1 MSATAEPS
9 QELLAARR
17 ALEGMKGVTLV
28 HDWTWN
34 QALRKWALCCRLTVE
49 QGVKQAVPPETEWY
63 FLVDATYPWGAV
75 KCYPSKRGGLVQTF
89 PHQLYNG
96 SAGRDVPWRDGDIC
110 LATSVRV
117 LGRHGYDV
125 ESYEA
130 HTRLRWYMQRALAWL
145 AAASQEELVQP
156 GDPFELPHFPRLS
169 PESTTVAFCEDPDS
183 FVHWQQSAESCG
195 TVDLLRVRAE
205 PELLLVKRFRSANN
219 RVLVEASWGSL
230 IEAASKKDVR
240 CGIWVRI
247 PRPPVLEPWQ
257 VPTTWGELRSA
268 CQAQGCDID
277 ALLKRTVASIR
288 DGSSHVALIGFPI
301 PLQVGEPPCQIHWQA
316 LHLPALSSGT
326 KTARGFRT
334 NEAGYWQR
342 DHTELLNG
350 PAEVAWRISENWH
363 PAQLGT
369 RGKLADHLASAKI
382 LLLGA
387 GALGATLAEQLVR
400 AGVRQ
405 LTIVDGER
413 LEAGNLVRHP
423 LGVFDLKQYK
433 ATNLAVHLSLASPH
447 ASITAIHSPFPAL
460 SPSEQALVQQC
471 DVVLDCTGQDD
482 VVCHLEA
489 FPWQGTKRFVSL
501 SLGLR
506 ARRLFCFTASG
517 SAFPHAV
524 FRERLHP
531 WLERELAEYA
541 DQALPR
547 EGIGCWHPIFPARID
562 DVTLMASIS
571 LKYLES
577 TVVNPPALP
586 TLTVFGQ
593 QYERELFVGVR
604 EVASEVPGE

>member
-1 MSATAEPS
+1 MPTTVEPP

-28 HDWTWN
+28 HDWAWY
-34 QALRKWALCCRLTVE
+34 QALGKWTCCYRLTIE
-49 QGVKQAVPPETEWY
+49 DVKGPVPPETEWY
-63 FLVDATYPWGAV
+63 FLVDATYPWGTI
-75 KCYPSKRGGLVQTF
+75 KCYPSKRGGLVHTF

-117 LGRHGYDV
+117 LGRRGYDI
-125 ESYEA
+125 EPYET
-130 HTRLRWYMQRALAWL
+130 HTRLRWYVQRALAWL
-145 AAASQEELVQP
+145 AAASQGELVQP
-156 GDPFELPHFPRLS
+156 GDPFELPHFPGRS

-195 TVDLLRVRAE
+195 TVDLLCVHDE
-205 PELLLVKRFRSANN
+205 PELLLVKRFRSSDNW
-219 RVLVEASWGSL
+219 VLVEESWGSL
-230 IEAASKKDVR
+230 LEETYKKDMR
-240 CGIWVRI
+240 RGIWVRI
-247 PRPPVLEPWQ
+247 PRVPVLEPWQ
-257 VPTTWGELRSA
+257 VPTTWQELRSA

-277 ALLKRTVASIR
+277 ALLKRTVAAIR
-288 DGSSHVALIGFPI
+288 DGSLHVALIGFPI
-301 PLQVGEPPCQIHWQA
+301 PQRVGEPPCQMHWQA
-316 LHLPALSSGT
+316 LQLPVLSYGT

-342 DHTELLNG
+342 DRTELLKG
-350 PAEVAWRISENWH
+350 AAEVSWRVSENWH

-369 RGKLADHLASAKI
+369 RGKLADPLASAKI

-387 GALGATLAEQLVR
+387 GALGATLTEQLVR
-400 AGVRQ
+400 AGVRH
-405 LTIVDGER
+405 LTIMDGER

-423 LGVFDLKQYK
+423 LGVLDLKQYK

-447 ASITAIHSPFPAL
+447 ASISAIHSPFPAL
-460 SPSEQALVQQC
+460 SPAEQVLVGQC
-471 DVVLDCTGQDD
+471 NVVLDCTGQDD
-482 VVCHLEA
+482 VIRHLEA
-489 FPWQGTKRFVSL
+489 FPWQGTKQFVSL

-506 ARRLFCFTASG
+506 ARHLFCFTASG
-517 SAFPHAV
+517 STFPGTV

-541 DQALPR
+541 DQSLPR

-562 DVTLMASIS
+562 DVTLMASVS
-571 LKYLES
+571 LKYLEA

-586 TLTVFGQ
+586 TLTVFEQ
-593 QYERELFVGVR
+593 QYEGDLFVGVR
-604 EVASEVPGE
+604 EVDSEVPGE

>member
-1 MSATAEPS
+1 
-9 QELLAARR
+9 
-17 ALEGMKGVTLV
+17 LEGMKGVTLV

-34 QALRKWALCCRLTVE
+34 QAVKKWACCYRLTIE
-49 QGVKQAVPPETEWY
+49 QGGNGPIPPETQWY
-63 FLVDATYPWGAV
+63 FLVDATYPWGAI
-75 KCYPSKRGGLVQTF
+75 KCYPSKLGGLVQTF

-96 SAGRDVPWRDGDIC
+96 SAGDDVPWRDGDIC

-117 LGRHGYDV
+117 LGRRGFDV
-125 ESYEA
+125 EPYEA
-130 HTRLRWYMQRALAWL
+130 RTRFRWYVQRALDWL
-145 AAASQEELVQP
+145 TAASEGKLIQP

-169 PESTTVAFCEDPDS
+169 PESTTVAFCEGPDS
-183 FVHWQQSAESCG
+183 FGHWQQIAESCG
-195 TVDLLRVRAE
+195 TVDLIRVRAE
-205 PELLLVKRFRSANN
+205 PELLLVKHFRSADN
-219 RVLVEASWGSL
+219 RGLVETSWGTL
-230 IEAASKKDVR
+230 FEAAYGKALR
-240 CGIWVRI
+240 HGIWVRV
-247 PRPPVLEPWQ
+247 PRPPVLDPWQ
-257 VPTTWGELRSA
+257 VPTTWQELRSA
-268 CQAQGCDID
+268 FQAQGCDID

-288 DGSSHVALIGFPI
+288 DGSPHIALIGFPI
-301 PLQVGEPPCQIHWQA
+301 PQHVGEDPYQMHWQA
-316 LHLPALSSGT
+316 LQLPALSSGT

-342 DHTELLNG
+342 DRTELLRG
-350 PAEVAWRISENWH
+350 TVEIAWRISENWH
-363 PAQLGT
+363 PTELGT
-369 RGKLADHLASAKI
+369 RGKLEDHLASAKL

-433 ATNLAVHLSLASPH
+433 ATNLAVHLGLASPH
-447 ASITAIHSPFPAL
+447 ASITAINSPFPAL

-471 DVVLDCTGQDD
+471 DVILDCTGQDD
-482 VVCHLEA
+482 VLCHLEA
-489 FPWQGTKRFVSL
+489 FPWQGTKQFVSL

-517 SAFPHAV
+517 STFPHAV
-524 FRERLHP
+524 FREHLHP

-541 DQALPR
+541 DQRLPR

-562 DVTLMASIS
+562 DVAMMATVA

-577 TVVNPPALP
+577 TVANPPALP
-586 TLTVFGQ
+586 ALTVFEQ
-593 QYERELFVGVR
+593 QYEREQFVGVR
-604 EVASEVPGE
+604 EVASEVPSE

>member
-593 QYERELFVGVR
+593 HYPRELFVGDR